1 MRRNRR
7 VALALAAA
15 AARAIR
21 PTPRAPR
28 PPRPRPG
35 PRAAPRA
42 AGAEKPNLAAADV
55 RGRLEAMSRRFD
67 RDATDLL
74 KTWLPEDVDARAVGR
89 SLRFYL
95 RIVAVSFLVRWFVA
109 EPRYIESSSMAP
121 TFLPGDQIAVEKVST
136 LARLPAPGEVVL
148 FRPPRSALDAERQ
161 SELDRAARRGAP
173 PPRDRTQQRRRDVF
187 VKRVVAGPGDV
198 VEVRDRVVY
207 VNGAA
212 AAGAAAATAPAYTL
226 EPRRVP
232 PGSLFV
238 LGDNRNRSFDSHV
251 WGALPREN
259 VVGHV
264 ILRYWPPG
272 RFGLVEH

>member
-1 MRRNRR
+1 M
-7 VALALAAA
+7 
-15 AARAIR
+15 
-21 PTPRAPR
+21 
-28 PPRPRPG
+28 
-35 PRAAPRA
+35 
-42 AGAEKPNLAAADV
+42 
-55 RGRLEAMSRRFD
+55 
-67 RDATDLL
+67 
-74 KTWLPEDVDARAVGR
+74 
-89 SLRFYL
+89 
-95 RIVAVSFLVRWFVA
+95 LV
-109 EPRYIESSSMAP
+109 I
-121 TFLPGDQIAVEKVST
+121 T
-136 LARLPAPGEVVL
+136 
-148 FRPPRSALDAERQ
+148 
-161 SELDRAARRGAP
+161 
-173 PPRDRTQQRRRDVF
+173 PRDRTQQRRRDVF

>member
-15 AARAIR
+15 AARD
-21 PTPRAPR
+21 
-28 PPRPRPG
+28 PPDAA
-35 PRAAPRA
+35 RAAAAAAPPGAARRARA

-161 SELDRAARRGAP
+161 SELDRAARARA
-173 PPRDRTQQRRRDVF
+173 RRR
-187 VKRVVAGPGDV
+187 R
-198 VEVRDRVVY
+198 
-207 VNGAA
+207 
-212 AAGAAAATAPAYTL
+212 ATAPSS
-226 EPRRVP
+226 
-232 PGSLFV
+232 G
-238 LGDNRNRSFDSHV
+238 
-251 WGALPREN
+251 GATSS
-259 VVGHV
+259 
-264 ILRYWPPG
+264 
-272 RFGLVEH
+272 

>member
-7 VALALAAA
+7 VALRGRGGRGDPPTPGGGRAAA
-15 AARAIR
+15 
-21 PTPRAPR
+21 P
-28 PPRPRPG
+28 PG
-35 PRAAPRA
+35 PRGARA

-161 SELDRAARRGAP
+161 SGSTARRARAP

-187 VKRVVAGPGDV
+187 VARRRGPRRRRRG
-198 VEVRDRVVY
+198 RDRVVY
-207 VNGAA
+207 ARRGRGRRRGRDGAGVHARAPARAAGQPLRPGRQPQPELRLARLGRAA
-212 AAGAAAATAPAYTL
+212 ARERRRPRHPALLAPGPLRA
-226 EPRRVP
+226 R
-232 PGSLFV
+232 
-238 LGDNRNRSFDSHV
+238 
-251 WGALPREN
+251 GALD
-259 VVGHV
+259 
-264 ILRYWPPG
+264 
-272 RFGLVEH
+272 F